1 MTVGILLGLW
11 LCSRNEFEALLLIQ
25 LPRPGN
31 RSSECLTIP
40 QNKSRRNFL
49 RTTAVAAAAS
59 TLTAQQADAA
69 AGSNERLRIGF
80 IGPGGR
86 GFGAH
91 VKKLC
96 GLHADGRK
104 IDLVGVAE
112 VYENQRNKVAGYIKD
127 KTGTDPG
134 RYVDYGEMIEKEN
147 LDAVCI
153 GTPDHWHHKPNDRCT
168 QRRSSR
174 LL

>member
-1 MTVGILLGLW
+1 MSDT
-11 LCSRNEFEALLLIQ
+11 
-25 LPRPGN
+25 
-31 RSSECLTIP
+31 
-40 QNKSRRNFL
+40 SRRQFL
-49 RTTAVAAAAS
+49 KTSGAVAAAAGS
-59 TLTAQQADAA
+59 IGIAA
-69 AGSNERLRIGF
+69 KNAKAASGSNDRIRIGF

-96 GLHADGRK
+96 ALHKDGRK
-104 IDLVGVAE
+104 VDLVGVAE
-112 VYENQRNKVAGYIKD
+112 VYENQRDKVADYIKA

-153 GTPDHWHHKPNDRCT
+153 GTPDHWHHKQTVD
-168 QRRSSR
+168 SLKAGLHVYLS
-174 LL
+174 LIHI